1 MENAHEFYDPM
12 DEEMFP
18 GDDMDMDNLEKVK
31 LKRW

>member
-18 GDDMDMDNLEKVK
+18 GDDDMDMDNLEKVK
-31 LKRW
+31 FKR